1 MVMWW
6 SSGSPFTIS
15 AKCTEMHLLLF
26 QVRIY
31 VDAVVNH
38 MCGSGGGSGTH
49 STCGSYFNAGNR
61 DFPAVPYSGWDFND
75 GKCKTRSGEIESYGD
90 IYQVTFSDKSWK
102 AFSFFFSFLICL
114 FVGFCV
120 LFCSAFRKPC
130 CVTITVRPITG
141 SGFSQKLC
149 LVT

>member
-1 MVMWW
+1 MWW

-15 AKCTEMHLLLF
+15 ANHTETHLLLF

-75 GKCKTRSGEIESYGD
+75 GKCKTGSGEIESYGD

-102 AFSFFFSFLICL
+102 AFSFFPFL
-114 FVGFCV
+114 FVCWILCFV
-120 LFCSAFRKPC
+120 LFCSAFLKPC
-130 CVTITVRPITG
+130 SVNITVRPNKG